1 MNDADPKT
9 PPHEQNSETDLVLR
23 AKYVEY
29 CSAQVAEHLLLLSPD
44 EIYLLAEEAHRLQGG
59 KGEPTY
65 ERMVHLATT
74 GVSRCLALPP
84 FDAWAEDYA
93 RNPAQYEAHFLGLWE
108 SDLKE
113 GLDP

>member
-65 ERMVHLATT
+65 ERMVHLPPP
-74 GVSRCLALPP
+74 GSRAVWRFHLSTPGRRITP
-84 FDAWAEDYA
+84 VTPRSTRRTSWVFG
-93 RNPAQYEAHFLGLWE
+93 RVT
-108 SDLKE
+108 
-113 GLDP
+113 